1 MMPLKLSVIIVDCSK
16 KLGKE
21 KKPDLDL
28 VSIA

>member
-1 MMPLKLSVIIVDCSK
+1 MMSRKLLVISIPFIK

-28 VSIA
+28 VSCA

>member
-1 MMPLKLSVIIVDCSK
+1 MPEKLSGFYFYCSK

-28 VSIA
+28 VSYA

>member
-1 MMPLKLSVIIVDCSK
+1 MMPLKLTVIFVDCTK

-28 VSIA
+28 VSFA